1 MTAESIIA
9 TAAFVL
15 VLVAL
20 TMQIVALFRRL
31 AKPGSIGSWALL
43 VASVLLVAVLVMRS
57 VRIGFPARNR
67 YHDPIYEKI
76 KSVIGSQ
83 SKGKLQCER
92 NEQSR

>member
-1 MTAESIIA
+1 MNINDMTEISILI
-9 TAAFVL
+9 L
-15 VLVAL
+15 
-20 TMQIVALFRRL
+20 
-31 AKPGSIGSWALL
+31 IG
-43 VASVLLVAVLVMRS
+43 
-57 VRIGFPARNR
+57 GNR